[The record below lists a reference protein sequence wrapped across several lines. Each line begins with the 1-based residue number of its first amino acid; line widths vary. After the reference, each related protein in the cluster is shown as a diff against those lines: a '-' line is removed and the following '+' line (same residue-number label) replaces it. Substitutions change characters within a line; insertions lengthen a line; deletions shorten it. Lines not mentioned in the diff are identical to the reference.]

1 MLCLKELNNLKLLI
15 VEDEKNL
22 AELLKSAIGEYF
34 SKCEVSYDGED
45 GLKKYNTL
53 KPDIIISDIMIPKL
67 SGLEMSKKIK
77 EINHEQN
84 IIILSAY
91 SDTKKLLSAIDVGVI
106 KYFIKPFDPEELLE
120 YICQVAPKILSKK
133 ELTLKDGYIFKFSED
148 KLFKDTALIKL
159 TKNETTFLKTL
170 IQKEFISKSEIK
182 QLLWNSEDV
191 SDERVRTFIR
201 RFRDKTKKD
210 FIQNISSQGYYLV
223 K

>member
-1 MLCLKELNNLKLLI
+1 MLCLEELKNLNLLI

-34 SKCEVSYDGED
+34 CKCEVSFDGED
-45 GLKKYNTL
+45 SLKKYNTL

-67 SGLEMSKKIK
+67 NGLEMSKKIK
-77 EINHEQN
+77 EINPEQN

-120 YICQVAPKILSKK
+120 YICQIAPKILSKK
-133 ELTLKDGYIFKFSED
+133 ELSLKDGFTFKFLED
-148 KLFKDTALIKL
+148 KLFKDGVLVKL
-159 TKNETTFLKTL
+159 TKNETLFLKTL

-182 QLLWNSEDV
+182 QLLWDSEDV

-201 RFRDKTKKD
+201 RFRDKTQKD